1 MIIQPEWGTRN
12 VNKYFYESET
22 RRIAALN
29 EIFGEVERGI
39 DHSMDGILRIEQA
52 IGNLEEAKG
61 SIVELIAFLTQATK
75 ESKENAVVTLES
87 AHSVKKSVTDMVQ
100 ASNGVKEVAHDIN
113 DSVSTFRIE

>member
-1 MIIQPEWGTRN
+1 MAYVREVIDKQSNDIVKTR
-12 VNKYFYESET
+12 
-22 RRIAALN
+22 

-75 ESKENAVVTLES
+75 ESKENAQL
-87 AHSVKKSVTDMVQ
+87 H
-100 ASNGVKEVAHDIN
+100 
-113 DSVSTFRIE
+113 

>member
-1 MIIQPEWGTRN
+1 
-12 VNKYFYESET
+12 
-22 RRIAALN
+22 
-29 EIFGEVERGI
+29 
-39 DHSMDGILRIEQA
+39 MDGILRIEQA

-75 ESKENAVVTLES
+75 ESKENAAVTLES

-113 DSVSTFRIE
+113 NSVSTFRIE